1 MVILI
6 SSIPW
11 VVEHVMMSMMVPE
24 SQIKMAKSAIFFE
37 WRKFVQFE
45 IVKSIEKQYMRLLI
59 LRQHPTQYFHSPQKV
74 NFLDF
79 ESAFSNFLQ
88 SYSRLNVDF
97 LSRRKMLRLQFGF
110 ALPVSLTA
118 CHVLRTALICPAKRS
133 HATCMPRMSTK

>member
-1 MVILI
+1 MI

-74 NFLDF
+74 IFWI
-79 ESAFSNFLQ
+79 
-88 SYSRLNVDF
+88 
-97 LSRRKMLRLQFGF
+97 LSLPFPISCNLTLVSMLTFCRDEKCCGF
-110 ALPVSLTA
+110 NSDLPLPVSLTA